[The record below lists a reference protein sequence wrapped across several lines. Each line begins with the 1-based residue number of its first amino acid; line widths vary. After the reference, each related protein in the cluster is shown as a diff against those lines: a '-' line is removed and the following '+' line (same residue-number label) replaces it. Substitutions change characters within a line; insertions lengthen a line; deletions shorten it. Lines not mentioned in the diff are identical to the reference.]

1 LKANK
6 KIYFVSD
13 AHLGSPD
20 YASSLK
26 REKLLVQWLE
36 EKSADA
42 EAIYFV
48 GDIFDFWYEYKHVV
62 PRGFT
67 RLFGAI
73 SKLTDNGLPVYF
85 FTGNHD
91 IWVFGYL
98 QQETGMQVIH
108 NVLETD
114 FNSNRFYIAHGDGLG
129 PYDKKY
135 NFLKRIFTSRVLQWC
150 FSRIHPNFAVA
161 LANKWSRYSRGN
173 HIYPND
179 IDYEDEWL
187 VKHAR
192 DVMKEKDID
201 YFVFG
206 HRHIPIVHQLDENT
220 TFINL
225 GDWLDNFTYGEFD
238 GENFR
243 LKCYVQNNKVR

>member
-1 LKANK
+1 MKAKK
-6 KIYFVSD
+6 KIYFLSD

-42 EAIYFV
+42 EAIYLV

-67 RLFGAI
+67 RLFGTIA
-73 SKLTDNGLPVYF
+73 KLTDKGLPVYF

-98 QQETGMQVIH
+98 QQELGVKVIR
-108 NVLETD
+108 NALETELHGK
-114 FNSNRFYIAHGDGLG
+114 RFFIAHGDGLG

-135 NFLKRIFTSRVLQWC
+135 NFLKKIFTSKFLQWC
-150 FSRIHPNFAVA
+150 FSRIHPNFSVA
-161 LANKWSRYSRGN
+161 LANKWSKYSRGN
-173 HIYPND
+173 HKYPKD
-179 IDYEDEWL
+179 LDFEDEWL
-187 VKHAR
+187 VKYAR
-192 DVMKEKDID
+192 DVMKEKAID

-206 HRHIPIVHQLDENT
+206 HRHIPIVQKLDKDT

-225 GDWLDNFTYGEFD
+225 GDWLFNFTYGEFD
-238 GENFR
+238 GDRFK
-243 LKCYVQNNKVR
+243 LKHYNG

>member
-1 LKANK
+1 MKEKK

-20 YASSLK
+20 FASSLK
-26 REKLLVQWLE
+26 REKLLVKWLE

-42 EAIYFV
+42 AAIYLL

-67 RLFGAI
+67 RFLGTVA
-73 SKLTDNGLPVYF
+73 KLTDAGLPVYF

-98 QQETGMQVIH
+98 QQETGVKVIH
-108 NVLETD
+108 DVLETEIYGKQ
-114 FNSNRFYIAHGDGLG
+114 FYISHGDGLG

-135 NFLKRIFTSRVLQWC
+135 NFLKKIFTNRFLQWC
-150 FSRIHPNFAVA
+150 FSRIHPNFAVW
-161 LANKWSRYSRGN
+161 LADHWSKHSRGN
-173 HIYPND
+173 HKYPTEP
-179 IDYEDEWL
+179 DYEKEWL

-192 DVMKEKDID
+192 DVMKEKNFD
-201 YFVFG
+201 YYVFG
-206 HRHIPIVHQLDENT
+206 HRHIPIVYKLDRDT

-225 GDWLDNFTYGEFD
+225 GDWLENFTYGEFD
-238 GENFR
+238 GETFQ
-243 LKCYVQNNKVR
+243 LKSYR